1 MSPPTGTENGR
12 YSFFQVRDH
21 FMRLDTRTGQVSQ
34 CRWSTAGWSCQEVPS
49 ERTALESEIGR
60 LQSENA
66 ALKKELLARGLA
78 LPGGVKEEA
87 PVGNAPD
94 SKPDAKSPS
103 QAELDRVLNFM
114 ERVWRRLVEMIV
126 DLQRDMQPKS

>member
-1 MSPPTGTENGR
+1 
-12 YSFFQVRDH
+12 VRDH

-34 CRWSTAGWSCQEVPS
+34 CRWSTTGWSCQEVPS

-78 LPGGVKEEA
+78 LPGGMQGEGPLAK
-87 PVGNAPD
+87 APD
-94 SKPDAKSPS
+94 SKPDAKPPS
-103 QAELDRVLNFM
+103 QTELDRVLNFV
-114 ERVWRRLVEMIV
+114 ERVWRRLVEMMV

>member
-12 YSFFQVRDH
+12 YSLFQVRDH

-34 CRWSTAGWSCQEVPS
+34 CRWGTTGWSCQEVPS

-78 LPGGVKEEA
+78 LPGGVKEELPA
-87 PVGNAPD
+87 AKAPD
-94 SKPDAKSPS
+94 PKPNAKSPS
-103 QAELDRVLNFM
+103 DAELDRVLSFM

-126 DLQRDMQPKS
+126 DLQRDMQRKS

>member
-1 MSPPTGTENGR
+1 MSQPTGTENGR

-34 CRWSTAGWSCQEVPS
+34 CRWSTTGWSCQEVPS

-78 LPGGVKEEA
+78 LPGGVKDEV
-87 PVGNAPD
+87 PVAKAPD
-94 SKPDAKSPS
+94 PKPNAKAPSDAV
-103 QAELDRVLNFM
+103 LDRVFSFM
-114 ERVWRRLVEMIV
+114 ERVWRRLVEMMV
-126 DLQRDMQPKS
+126 DLQRDMQRKS

>member
-1 MSPPTGTENGR
+1 MSTENGR
-12 YSFFQVRDH
+12 YTLFQLRDQ

-34 CRWSTAGWSCQEVPS
+34 CGRSTTGWACQEMPS

-78 LPGGVKEEA
+78 LPGGVKGEV
-87 PVGNAPD
+87 PVA
-94 SKPDAKSPS
+94 KAPDAKPNAKAPS
-103 QAELDRVLNFM
+103 EAELDRALSFM
-114 ERVWRRLVEMIV
+114 ERVWRRLVEMMV
-126 DLQRDMQPKS
+126 DLQRDMQRKS